1 MWCLD
6 EVAKIM
12 ECAEEKGRRRRR
24 VLPIFYKVEP
34 SDVRLQKNE
43 YEAAMIKHENGR
55 NSHKVEAWRSALSS
69 IGNLSGHHCTADMC
83 EGDIIDKIVEEVL
96 RNLPP
101 EPLLIHNLAEFDS
114 QLEQVKSLLD
124 VESSDTLCMLVIIH
138 GDGETIRKTRFVV
151 ELYNKIRH
159 QFEAASFL
167 ANVSEKSKESVSGLT
182 GLQKTLLFEMGEE
195 GATFMIGS
203 TFKGSSEIKRRL
215 GHKRVLL
222 VLDDIDDVQQLH
234 TLVGGGDWFGLGSRI
249 IITTRDENLVNKHVL
264 DGVQIKKYCIGRGEF
279 ESMELAKR
287 NHRQRD
293 VEEGDVMIGFEN
305 NLSTILKQLKE
316 NDLPT
321 NVVSI
326 IGMGGLGKTTIARKI
341 YDDYDVKK
349 LFSCRAWSC
358 VSKNYVAREVL
369 LSLFRCLKSPNKP
382 VSEFENSSEED
393 IREELR
399 EYMKQQK
406 YLVVLD
412 DLWDP
417 LVWDDIK
424 RALPNGKTGSRI
436 LITSRNNEVANYTS
450 PRPPHYLPFLNNEE
464 SWELFCNKVFWGRK
478 CPCDLEPIGKSMVE
492 RCGGLPI
499 AIITLAGLVSKKKR
513 SQRGWLRVKGHVN
526 WHLAQDNTKVK
537 DALKLSYDDLPTRLK
552 PCFLYFGIF
561 PEDYSISARKLVQ
574 LWMAEGF
581 IQPEE
586 CGIPYAPEPEDV
598 GDEYLD
604 QLVDRC
610 LVQVTKRRSDGGV
623 KYCQIHD
630 LLHDFCIS
638 KSKVDEFLEIRTES
652 NIHSLSVLEAAG
664 VLTRSAPSDLK
675 VMINLKYLRI
685 ERSAWCNAID
695 IPDCIWSLCN
705 LETLDLRDLM
715 ETNTTSSRIWNLKRL
730 RHLYMLLTLELPSNG
745 SPLLNLQTLSEVILD
760 QQLTIALNNGWL
772 VNLKKLGLQLLQQYT
787 PQEYFLSLL
796 CLSNLS
802 KLHVECIDSSYLHVS
817 AFPSNLTKVTL
828 KLFVDENH
836 SIMNAL
842 AHLANL
848 HVLKLIEGV
857 LPDSLNCGTT
867 EFPQLQVFLMI
878 DVCVKRWRL
887 EKGAMPRLQCLVIR
901 DCLFLEQVHVVDP
914 SHELKTTLEIGLH
927 YHCRFYTYCN
937 FVIHNSII
945 YLRGVWD
952 YRRNRKCQDGKLEVY
967 VKDSLRSSEINPYR
981 IILNYILI
989 ICGFI
994 EQDVGPH
1001 NVGPGLSNEGLDTC
1015 IFRGFESSGLNIRNS
1030 CPELKKADVSDVPG
1044 FVSCQTCPEGRFVVM
1059 PSHQSFFRKL
1069 LKMRRQLDLMADI
1082 IYWRTWRKWA
1092 FDIHAFDDGS

>member
-1 MWCLD
+1 MANHVTSTCTTTPSSFFIYDVFLSFRGHTRYGFTDCLYRALTNKRIKTFRDRDNLKTGDEIGHAVLEAIEKSRISIVVLCRNYASSTWCLD

-12 ECAEEKGRRRRR
+12 ECAKEEKKGRRR
-24 VLPIFYKVEP
+24 VLPVFYKVEP

-43 YEAAMIKHENGR
+43 YEAAMMKHENGR
-55 NSHKVEAWRSALSS
+55 NSLKVEAWRSALSS
-69 IGNLSGHHCTADMC
+69 IANLTGQHCTADMY

-101 EPLLIHNLAEFDS
+101 EPLLIHSLAEFDS

-124 VESSDTLCMLVIIH
+124 VESSDTLCMLGIIY
-138 GDGETIRKTRFVV
+138 GDGETISKTRFIV

-182 GLQKTLLFEMGEE
+182 DLQKTLLFEMGEE
-195 GATFMIGS
+195 ATFLIGS

-222 VLDDIDDVQQLH
+222 VLDDVDDDVQQLH

-264 DGVQIKKYCIGRGEF
+264 DGVDIKKYCIRRGEF
-279 ESMELAKR
+279 KTMEDAKP
-287 NHRQRD
+287 NHRQKRD
-293 VEEGDVMIGFEN
+293 EEEGDLIVGFEN
-305 NLSTILKQLKE
+305 NLSTIIKQLKE

-341 YDDYDVKK
+341 YDDYEVKK
-349 LFSCRAWSC
+349 FFTCRAWSC

-369 LSLFRCLKSPNKP
+369 LSLVHCLNKP
-382 VSEFENSSEED
+382 ASEFENSREED

-450 PRPPHYLPFLNNEE
+450 PRPPHYLPFLNDEE

-478 CPCDLEPIGKSMVE
+478 CPSDLEPIGKSMVE

-499 AIITLAGLVSKKKR
+499 AIITLAALVSKKKR
-513 SQRGWLRVKGHVN
+513 SQREWLHVKGHVN

-537 DALKLSYDDLPTRLK
+537 DALKLSYDDLPARLK

-561 PEDYSISARKLVQ
+561 PEDYNISARKLVQ

-581 IQPEE
+581 IQLEE
-586 CGIPYAPEPEDV
+586 CGIPYAPEPEDI

-604 QLVDRC
+604 ELVDRC

-638 KSKVDEFLEIRTES
+638 KSKVDKFLEICTES
-652 NIHSLSVLEAAG
+652 NIHSLSNP
-664 VLTRSAPSDLK
+664 R
-675 VMINLKYLRI
+675 
-685 ERSAWCNAID
+685 
-695 IPDCIWSLCN
+695 
-705 LETLDLRDLM
+705 
-715 ETNTTSSRIWNLKRL
+715 RL
-730 RHLYMLLTLELPSNG
+730 S
-745 SPLLNLQTLSEVILD
+745 
-760 QQLTIALNNGWL
+760 
-772 VNLKKLGLQLLQQYT
+772 
-787 PQEYFLSLL
+787 FL
-796 CLSNLS
+796 
-802 KLHVECIDSSYLHVS
+802 
-817 AFPSNLTKVTL
+817 
-828 KLFVDENH
+828 
-836 SIMNAL
+836 
-842 AHLANL
+842 
-848 HVLKLIEGV
+848 EGV
-857 LPDSLNCGTT
+857 LPDSLNCATT
-867 EFPQLQVFLMI
+867 EFPQLQVFVMNE
-878 DVCVKRWRL
+878 VCVKRWRL
-887 EKGAMPRLQCLVIR
+887 EKGAMPRLRRLVVHG
-901 DCLFLEQVHVVDP
+901 CFSLKQVHVVDP
-914 SHELKTTLEIGLH
+914 SHELKTTLEIGLMAD
-927 YHCRFYTYCN
+927 CN
-937 FVIHNSII
+937 FVIHN
-945 YLRGVWD
+945 
-952 YRRNRKCQDGKLEVY
+952 
-967 VKDSLRSSEINPYR
+967 
-981 IILNYILI
+981 
-989 ICGFI
+989 
-994 EQDVGPH
+994 
-1001 NVGPGLSNEGLDTC
+1001 
-1015 IFRGFESSGLNIRNS
+1015 
-1030 CPELKKADVSDVPG
+1030 
-1044 FVSCQTCPEGRFVVM
+1044 
-1059 PSHQSFFRKL
+1059 
-1069 LKMRRQLDLMADI
+1069 
-1082 IYWRTWRKWA
+1082 
-1092 FDIHAFDDGS
+1092 